1 MVCEMSFKKIS
12 KLILCVIVMSQLN
25 ACFLSLES
33 TNKESSQL
41 TKVEIDK
48 EYEQKMKKLY
58 HSLVKNYT
66 KVSVEDIL
74 DRNLKYNS
82 FLYIG
87 RESCPFCREF
97 VPMLNEFLLKSDKD
111 HEVYYLD
118 TESDS
123 EKTAIQEFYQKFSI
137 DGVPT
142 LFYIRKD
149 GSYEVLNEDDIL
161 PEWIDRMIDN

>member
-1 MVCEMSFKKIS
+1 
-12 KLILCVIVMSQLN
+12 
-25 ACFLSLES
+25 
-33 TNKESSQL
+33 
-41 TKVEIDK
+41 
-48 EYEQKMKKLY
+48 
-58 HSLVKNYT
+58 
-66 KVSVEDIL
+66 
-74 DRNLKYNS
+74 
-82 FLYIG
+82 
-87 RESCPFCREF
+87 
-97 VPMLNEFLLKSDKD
+97 MLNEFLLKSDKD

>member
-1 MVCEMSFKKIS
+1 
-12 KLILCVIVMSQLN
+12 
-25 ACFLSLES
+25 
-33 TNKESSQL
+33 
-41 TKVEIDK
+41 
-48 EYEQKMKKLY
+48 
-58 HSLVKNYT
+58 
-66 KVSVEDIL
+66 
-74 DRNLKYNS
+74 
-82 FLYIG
+82 
-87 RESCPFCREF
+87 
-97 VPMLNEFLLKSDKD
+97 MLNEFLLKSDKD
-111 HEVYYLD
+111 HKVYYLD

>member
-1 MVCEMSFKKIS
+1 
-12 KLILCVIVMSQLN
+12 
-25 ACFLSLES
+25 
-33 TNKESSQL
+33 
-41 TKVEIDK
+41 
-48 EYEQKMKKLY
+48 
-58 HSLVKNYT
+58 
-66 KVSVEDIL
+66 
-74 DRNLKYNS
+74 
-82 FLYIG
+82 
-87 RESCPFCREF
+87 
-97 VPMLNEFLLKSDKD
+97 MLNEFLLKSDKD

-137 DGVPT
+137 DWVPT